1 MGKLLN
7 DFLKENKK
15 DKNTIS
21 NPLYKKL
28 ELVEKE
34 ILKRKDSI
42 SQAEQSIRD
51 NAINIS
57 SISEAT
63 GISRKTFYNNDLL
76 SEFVNNNSTVDKETK
91 EAISKIKDK
100 LDDSEQKLQKLLNRD
115 VDQIT
120 VLNEVSKLRRELEHA
135 QKRIKSLEEQHEQ
148 DMQKLNQPVTK
159 KNDFYA

>member
-15 DKNTIS
+15 DENTIS
-21 NPLYKKL
+21 KPLYKRL
-28 ELVEKE
+28 ELVEEE

-42 SQAEQSIRD
+42 SQAEQSIRG

-63 GISRKTFYNNDLL
+63 GISRKTFYNNELL
-76 SEFVNNNSTVDKETK
+76 NEFVSNNSTIDKETK
-91 EAISKIKDK
+91 DNITKIKDK
-100 LDDSEQKLQKLLNRD
+100 LDDNEQKLRKLMNRD
-115 VDQIT
+115 IDQIT
-120 VLNEVSKLRRELEHA
+120 SLNEISKLRKELEYA

-148 DMQKLNQPVTK
+148 DMRKLKQSVIK

>member
-15 DKNTIS
+15 DENTIS

-28 ELVEKE
+28 ELVEEE

-42 SQAEQSIRD
+42 SQAVQSIRD

-120 VLNEVSKLRRELEHA
+120 VLNEVSKLRKELEHA

>member
-15 DKNTIS
+15 DENTIS
-21 NPLYKKL
+21 KPLYKKL
-28 ELVEKE
+28 ELVEEE

-57 SISEAT
+57 SISVAT

-76 SEFVNNNSTVDKETK
+76 SEFVNNNSAVDKETK

-120 VLNEVSKLRRELEHA
+120 VLNEVSKLRKELEYA

-148 DMQKLNQPVTK
+148 DMRKLNQPVTK

>member
-15 DKNTIS
+15 DENTIS
-21 NPLYKKL
+21 KPLYKKL
-28 ELVEKE
+28 ELVEEE

-51 NAINIS
+51 NSINIS
-57 SISEAT
+57 SISIAT

-76 SEFVNNNSTVDKETK
+76 SEFVSNNSAVDKETK

-120 VLNEVSKLRRELEHA
+120 VLNEVSKLRKELEHA

-148 DMQKLNQPVTK
+148 DMRKLNQPVTK
-159 KNDFYA
+159 KNDFCA

>member
-15 DKNTIS
+15 DENTIS

-28 ELVEKE
+28 ELVEEE
-34 ILKRKDSI
+34 ILKRKDLI

-120 VLNEVSKLRRELEHA
+120 VLNEVSKLRKELEHA